1 MNNADKAK
9 NINVINNLNKNYKQF
24 TFDFVSKS
32 KIFLIIAG
40 VVFLTGVISFFVNW
54 FNFDIDFTGGAI
66 IEYKLGK
73 DLADSDIE
81 EIEALI
87 KGELG
92 ESKVLS
98 VARSTSSQQQAVI
111 KTQPVNN
118 EERTDLNEK
127 LAEKYG
133 VPADEILVRSNNTA
147 ATVGDDLKWRTIL
160 LVLASAV
167 LMLIYIAVRFDVKSG
182 LAAILCQLFDL
193 FVMLTVYSLLHLPMD
208 VAVIAAFL
216 TILGYSI
223 NATIVVFDRVRE
235 NMKMKKGSGMQFS
248 EIVNQSVSQTLAR
261 SVNTTITTFFVL
273 IVLFILGV
281 PSVRTFVLPLI
292 VGITSG
298 LFSSV
303 CLSGPLWNF
312 FKTFGKSKANDT
324 AKAK

>member
-223 NATIVVFDRVRE
+223 KATIVVFDRVRE

-248 EIVNQSVSQTLAR
+248 EIINQSVSQTLAR
-261 SVNTTITTFFVL
+261 SINTTITTFFVL